1 MIFIDLDNTIYNQK
15 QILDYVFLEIGK
27 YIEKR
32 YDIPKNIIKEFL
44 IKITKEKTLRYK
56 IFDSLIEKFKLELD
70 KKELLNLYKRKTEE
84 YLINK
89 KIKIYSDFEQILK
102 NCNNFIIYTEGD
114 EKIQKLKINNIE
126 KNYKIK
132 LDLIIVKNKLSEE
145 NIEIF
150 KCYNPKIY
158 IGDNPYTDFYIPN
171 KLNIFTIRILRGLYK
186 EIPDDIV
193 SLEYRPKISIR
204 RLNKNIIYEK

>member
-89 KIKIYSDFEQILK
+89 KIKIYSDFEWILK
-102 NCNNFIIYTEGD
+102 NCNNFIIY
-114 EKIQKLKINNIE
+114 
-126 KNYKIK
+126 
-132 LDLIIVKNKLSEE
+132 
-145 NIEIF
+145 
-150 KCYNPKIY
+150 
-158 IGDNPYTDFYIPN
+158 
-171 KLNIFTIRILRGLYK
+171 
-186 EIPDDIV
+186 
-193 SLEYRPKISIR
+193 
-204 RLNKNIIYEK
+204 